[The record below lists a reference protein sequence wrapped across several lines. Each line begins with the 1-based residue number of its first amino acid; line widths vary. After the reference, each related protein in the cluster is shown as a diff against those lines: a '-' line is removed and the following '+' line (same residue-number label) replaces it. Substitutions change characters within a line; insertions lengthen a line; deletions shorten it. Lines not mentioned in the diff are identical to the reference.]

1 MLSRS
6 AFQGE
11 GRATLPMV
19 AGFSLATI
27 GFIVWVYLTAV
38 NVKRSGQ
45 SLAKKMFNIRVVRA
59 NGEPVSLSRVFW
71 LRNVVNTLLSAIPLI
86 GFIYGLADILFIFTD
101 TRQCLHDKLADTIV
115 VRA

>member
-1 MLSRS
+1 
-6 AFQGE
+6 
-11 GRATLPMV
+11 MV

-59 NGEPVSLSRVFW
+59 NGEPVYRIAAPFGDE
-71 LRNVVNTLLSAIPLI
+71 I
-86 GFIYGLADILFIFTD
+86 
-101 TRQCLHDKLADTIV
+101 IV
-115 VRA
+115 VIASASPLFPDELPDTATDRDYLTSFRKSFLLQPKGGGGLRQIAAMALPIKTRAK